1 MKVIAIGNGY
11 SKSSGKNEKHSNIKA
26 REQQKGSLRLRMKR
40 LKTMKKEGNTTRHDL
55 KKVEKEIKHWKNKM
69 DNVGETHH
77 RR

>member
-1 MKVIAIGNGY
+1 MKIQNCNPLPVGN
-11 SKSSGKNEKHSNIKA
+11 I
-26 REQQKGSLRLRMKR
+26 R
-40 LKTMKKEGNTTRHDL
+40 KKEGNTTRHDL